1 MRNIIIGIDIS
12 AKTLDVL
19 KTSEVYL
26 HPHKNLG
33 GLITSSSVQVPVQVQ
48 VRLQDDIPPFHQAL
62 KKTLHL

>member
-1 MRNIIIGIDIS
+1 MRNIIGIDIS
-12 AKTLDVL
+12 TKTLDVL

-48 VRLQDDIPPFHQAL
+48 VLQDDIPPLHQAL